1 MTNNLDFMALVEQA
15 RGQVRELSIEEYQQ
29 DDGWQLI
36 DVREDHEWLKD
47 RLPLAKHLSRGI
59 LERDIAKRFP
69 DKSAVL
75 LLYSAGGQ
83 RALLAALSLQQLGY
97 RNVASLAGGYRAW
110 CAHELPL
117 VQD

>member
-1 MTNNLDFMALVEQA
+1 MTNSLDFMVLVEQA
-15 RGQVRELSIEEYQQ
+15 RELVRELSIEEYQH
-29 DDGWQLI
+29 DDRWQLI

-59 LERDIAKRFP
+59 LERDIGKRFP
-69 DKSAVL
+69 DKSVAL
-75 LLYSAGGQ
+75 LLYSASGQ
-83 RALLAALSLQQLGY
+83 RAILAALSLQRLGY
-97 RNVASLAGGYRAW
+97 RNVASLDGGYRAW

>member
-29 DDGWQLI
+29 NDGWQLI

-69 DKSAVL
+69 DKSAAL
-75 LLYSAGGQ
+75 LLYSGGGQ
-83 RALLAALSLQQLGY
+83 RAILAALSLQQLGY
-97 RNVASLAGGYRAW
+97 RNVASLVGGYRAW